1 MKVIVTGS
9 GGFIG
14 KRLVAAL
21 RRRGDEVVGIDRL
34 NGDEAGE
41 ISAHL
46 TGVDFVYHLAAQTS
60 VFNGD
65 LNAIERDNIAA
76 FITVCT
82 ACAKRGVPLVYA
94 SSSTAIN
101 TTSLYGLSKRFDE
114 DFAALYHPGA
124 IGVRLHNVYGP
135 SPRQGTLLWHLM
147 SDDKVTLYNGG
158 RNLRHFTYVDDA
170 VAGLMAAERLTG
182 REQLAN
188 IANPELTST
197 LDFAR
202 AVAARNGVRL
212 ELNEECRPLDKV
224 VQRIDRGVYTI
235 PLPYKSYIE
244 GVRLSTGG

>member
-1 MKVIVTGS
+1 MKIIVTGHR
-9 GGFIG
+9 GFIG

-21 RRRGDEVVGIDRL
+21 RKRGDEVVGIDRL
-34 NGDEAGE
+34 SGDEASG

-46 TGVDFVYHLAAQTS
+46 TGVGLVYHLAAQTS
-60 VFNGD
+60 VFNRD
-65 LNAIERDNIAA
+65 LGAIERDNIAA
-76 FITVCT
+76 FITVCSE
-82 ACAKRGVPLVYA
+82 CAKRGVPLVYA

-124 IGVRLHNVYGP
+124 VGVRLHNVYGP

-158 RNLRHFTYVDDA
+158 RNLRHFTYIGDA
-170 VAGLMAAERLTG
+170 VAGLMAAERLAG

-188 IANPELTST
+188 IANPEQTST

-202 AVAARNGVRL
+202 AVAAWNGVRL
-212 ELNEECRPLDKV
+212 ELNDECRPLDKV
-224 VQRIDRGVYTI
+224 VQSIDRGVYTI

-244 GVRLSTGG
+244 GVRLSAGG